1 MFGRP
6 SGQDFSRNFWRKLQ
20 FFKLSRSYDCLFFP
34 GVCQKVLEKLTF
46 WPNLKQNYF
55 AIRGAIRVFL
65 FCLNPVSMDTLPFKL
80 MRLIIL
86 FKGDMSIATANYLYR
101 HGFEGGSRSTRI
113 QTRKSSTNEII
124 DFDELEK
131 LKKYTWKKNHKNIW
145 KSSNTFKKIFAHHSL
160 LETKIYFVTFGPPL
174 WAVSGRL

>member
-1 MFGRP
+1 MGFWSFRP
-6 SGQDFSRNFWRKLQ
+6 WGKEKGKLFPFIFEPKFS
-20 FFKLSRSYDCLFFP
+20 S
-34 GVCQKVLEKLTF
+34 
-46 WPNLKQNYF
+46 
-55 AIRGAIRVFL
+55 RGASATSTF
-65 FCLNPVSMDTLPFKL
+65 FKL

-131 LKKYTWKKNHKNIW
+131 LKKYTWNKNHKKHTKNLQH
-145 KSSNTFKKIFAHHSL
+145 TFKKIFAHL
-160 LETKIYFVTFGPPL
+160 LETKIYFVTWVPRCEPSVVVFKRDL
-174 WAVSGRL
+174 NVSRRHFKIYIFQSVRDRNGYFWF